1 MLDLDDLLAPIDAT
15 YPAGEDLAFSSEL
28 DLIQE
33 ARRADDPTLEQG
45 DWVTDIKSADWAI
58 AARMSSELLRTR
70 TKDLRIAAWLVEAN
84 GQLHGFSGLAQ
95 GYRLVAGLCDR
106 YWDELH
112 PLPDGDDHE
121 ERIGNLGWLLGN
133 SLQWL
138 RTLPIVQAPQGR
150 FGLGAFEAAHA
161 RGEQDPG
168 DGRPGLDLLDAAR
181 RDTPH
186 GFYRGLLNA
195 VDDCAEALHELQLAV
210 DARLGVDGPS
220 FSAVNDQI
228 DTLRRMVGRFAREAG
243 VLFDGTSSGDATDV
257 PMSLDPTPT
266 PTPDIAT
273 AGNAAV
279 AAGAPASRRQAL
291 AQLRQVAEFFRR
303 TEPHSPVAYLADKAA
318 RWGEMPLHVWLK
330 RVIRDDAT
338 LAQMQELLDVED
350 VPQDPYG

>member
-45 DWVTDIKSADWAI
+45 DWVTDIKSADWPVV
-58 AARMSSELLRTR
+58 ARTCSDLLRTR

-84 GQLHGFSGLAQ
+84 GQLHGLAGLAQ
-95 GYRLVAGLCDR
+95 GYRLVARLCDR
-106 YWDELH
+106 YWDGLH
-112 PLPDGDDHE
+112 PLPEGDDHE

-161 RGEQDPG
+161 RGDQDPG
-168 DGRPGLDLLDAAR
+168 DGRPGLELLEAAR

-186 GFYRGLLNA
+186 GFYRQLLEDA
-195 VDDCAEALHELQLAV
+195 DDCVEALRELQLAV

-220 FSAVNDQI
+220 FAAVNDQV
-228 DTLRRMVGRFAREAG
+228 DTLRRMLGRFAREAG
-243 VLFDGTSSGDATDV
+243 VLTDDDTGTADV
-257 PMSLDPTPT
+257 SAGSDPEPTPGT
-266 PTPDIAT
+266 PAAGPAPAT
-273 AGNAAV
+273 AG
-279 AAGAPASRRQAL
+279 PLASRRQAL

-330 RVIRDDAT
+330 RVIKDDAT
-338 LAQMQELLDVED
+338 LAQMQEMLDVED
-350 VPQDPYG
+350 PSQDPYG

>member
-45 DWVTDIKSADWAI
+45 DWVTDIKSADWPVV
-58 AARMSSELLRTR
+58 ARTCSDLLRTR

-84 GQLHGFSGLAQ
+84 GQLHGLAGLAQ

-106 YWDELH
+106 YWDDLH
-112 PLPDGDDHE
+112 PLPEGDDHE

-161 RGEQDPG
+161 RGDQDPG
-168 DGRPGLDLLDAAR
+168 DGRPGLELLEAAR

-186 GFYRGLLNA
+186 GFYRQLLEDA
-195 VDDCAEALHELQLAV
+195 DDCVEALRELQLAV

-220 FSAVNDQI
+220 FAAVNDQV
-228 DTLRRMVGRFAREAG
+228 DTLRRMLGRFAREAG
-243 VLFDGTSSGDATDV
+243 VLTDDGGDAHATEV
-257 PMSLDPTPT
+257 PMGTDAESTQGAPAAGSMP
-266 PTPDIAT
+266 AT
-273 AGNAAV
+273 AG
-279 AAGAPASRRQAL
+279 PLASRRQAL

-330 RVIRDDAT
+330 RVIKDDAT
-338 LAQMQELLDVED
+338 LAQMQEMLDVED
-350 VPQDPYG
+350 PSQDPYG